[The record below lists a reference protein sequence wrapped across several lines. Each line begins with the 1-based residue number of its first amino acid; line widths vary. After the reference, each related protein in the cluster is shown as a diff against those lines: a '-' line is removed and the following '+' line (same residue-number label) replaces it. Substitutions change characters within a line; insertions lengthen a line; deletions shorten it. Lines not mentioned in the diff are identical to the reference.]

1 MAMTKYEK
9 AMAGSMAI
17 QEARELSI
25 EELKDAIEGLKVCK
39 DALTTLLESKIA
51 DEKEAKS

>member
-17 QEARELSI
+17 QQFADLSI
-25 EELKDAIEGLKVCK
+25 EALKDAIEGLEVCK
-39 DALTTLLESKIA
+39 DALTTLLQSKID
-51 DEKEAKS
+51 DEKEAQS